1 MNKTHIIVSA
11 FNEDKNKFI
20 KLLNNIS
27 YVSKY
32 FNVIKNKVFDYDNL
46 ENIDLY
52 FISQLEKINHLYK
65 SEKLN
70 KILSVSIIELY
81 AYAVYFYYKNKLS
94 NDVLNDIRKRFDEI
108 AEDNDKVY
116 YIVDSQYNLEEED
129 NMQTRVQHIIFEI
142 FNNYNIKYV
151 LIVGSIN
158 AKIKC
163 FLNNIFKI

>member
-11 FNEDKNKFI
+11 FNEDKSEFI
-20 KLLNNIS
+20 EAFTNIS

-32 FNVIKNKVFDYDNL
+32 FNVIKNKLFDCDNL

-52 FISQLEKINHLYK
+52 FTSQLEKINHLYK
-65 SEKLN
+65 NEKLN

-81 AYAVYFYYKNKLS
+81 TYAVYFYYKNKLS

-158 AKIKC
+158 TKIKC
-163 FLNNIFKI
+163 FLNNAT